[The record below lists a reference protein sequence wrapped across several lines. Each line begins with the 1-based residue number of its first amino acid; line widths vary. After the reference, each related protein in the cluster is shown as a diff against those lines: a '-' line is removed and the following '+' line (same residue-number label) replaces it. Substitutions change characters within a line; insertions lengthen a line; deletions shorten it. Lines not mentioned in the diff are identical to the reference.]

1 MKFIRKA
8 ALVLLALI
16 LVFCVWIWWNRPRK
30 VDMTSYVPADSLIYI
45 EANDLPDIA
54 SGLVSTDAWK
64 ALAPAAG
71 IRSDLGHLGWLG
83 RLASWTGI
91 GSADAVVFSRAQL
104 AVAVLGFDA
113 SGAGDALKI
122 RPRYAVVAET
132 HTGESRTRSA
142 IEGRVGDF
150 ARRAYGDPQIEAKE
164 VDGVKLTTWTSAD
177 GERRIVAAV
186 TGSVAIVG
194 NDVAAVQACLA
205 VQRKDRPSLKGNP
218 QVEEMRRRVGGT
230 DALAFGYASAEGA
243 ARLLELKA
251 ITYAG
256 QISAD
261 PRAQSAAASLLPAL
275 ARKILGRVGWST
287 RLSNGMI
294 EDRYY
299 LALQAGVADRLKSV
313 MSPAGKSGFGAF
325 ELLPRD
331 TQSTSRYSYLDP
343 AGAWRG
349 LNNTVTSQFDT
360 LGSILIGRLL
370 KAWLSHYGI
379 EDPDTFMQAIGSEL
393 VTANLD
399 EQEGS
404 AVTVVEL
411 RDEQTLRGFVAKR
424 LGAKPR
430 SELVG
435 DAEMLVSNNDK
446 HDAASFVGRHLLLG
460 KVEAV
465 RRCLE
470 ARVNGQTL
478 GTSDSFRKS
487 QASLG
492 GTSSLVVQFYDDKS
506 PASSFVKAIA
516 AQKAVSERSLNE
528 AKLNEALGELRY
540 AFSETQLVDGGF
552 ERMTRSSFG
561 QFGLLAT
568 QFTPPD
574 N

>member
-8 ALVLLALI
+8 ALVVLALVII
-16 LVFCVWIWWNRPRK
+16 LCLWIWWNRPRK
-30 VDMTSYVPADSLIYI
+30 VDMTSYVPADSLIFI

-91 GSADAVVFSRAQL
+91 GSADAVVFSRAQI

-113 SGAGDALKI
+113 TGAGDALKI

-132 HTGESRTRSA
+132 HTGETRTRSA

-150 ARRAYGDPQIEAKE
+150 ARRAYGNPQVEQNEA
-164 VDGVKLTTWTSAD
+164 DGVKLTTWKSVD

-186 TGSVAIVG
+186 SGSVAIVG
-194 NDVAAVQACLA
+194 NDESAVQACLA

-218 QVEEMRRRVGGT
+218 EVEEMRRRVGGT

-299 LALQAGVADRLKSV
+299 LSLQAGVAEKLRSV
-313 MSPAGKSGFGAF
+313 MSPDSKAGFAAF
-325 ELLPRD
+325 ELLPPD
-331 TQSTSRYSYLDP
+331 TQSTSRYSYSDP
-343 AGAWRG
+343 AGTWRG
-349 LNNTVTSQFDT
+349 LNTTVTSQFDT
-360 LGSILIGRLL
+360 LGAILIGRLL
-370 KAWLSHYGI
+370 RVSLTHYGI
-379 EDPDTFMQAIGSEL
+379 DDPDTFMQAIGSEL
-393 VTANLD
+393 VTANID
-399 EQEGS
+399 EQENS

-411 RDEQTLRGFVAKR
+411 RDEPTLRAFVTKR

-430 SELVG
+430 SEMIG

-446 HDAASFVGRHLLLG
+446 RDAASFVGKHLLLG

-470 ARVNGQTL
+470 ARLKGQTL
-478 GTSDSFRKS
+478 GNSDSFRKS
-487 QASLG
+487 QSSLG
-492 GTSSLVVQFYDDKS
+492 AGPALVIQFYDDQPS
-506 PASSFVKAIA
+506 ASSFVRAIA
-516 AQKAVSERSLNE
+516 AQKAISEQALNG
-528 AKLNEALGELRY
+528 AKLNEALGGLRY
-540 AFSETQLVDGGF
+540 AFSETQLMDGGF
-552 ERMTRSSFG
+552 ERKTRSSFG